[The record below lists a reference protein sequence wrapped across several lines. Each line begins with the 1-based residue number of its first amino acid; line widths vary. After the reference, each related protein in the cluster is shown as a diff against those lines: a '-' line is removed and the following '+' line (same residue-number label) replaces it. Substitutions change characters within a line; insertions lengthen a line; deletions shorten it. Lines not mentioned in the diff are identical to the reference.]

1 MKYLAI
7 EKSVTQ
13 NPIPDFILK
22 REAEKILEYYVS
34 GIIENIY
41 FNESRNAVLIFN
53 AETGD
58 KAVSIL
64 NDLPLV
70 LEGHISFEIMS
81 LHPYTGFLR
90 LKS

>member
-13 NPIPDFILK
+13 DPIPDTILK

-41 FNESRNAVLIFN
+41 FNDCHSAVLIFN
-53 AETGD
+53 AESGE

-70 LEGHISFEIMS
+70 SEGHISFEIMS

>member
-1 MKYLAI
+1 MKYLAM

-13 NPIPDFILK
+13 NPIPDIILK
-22 REAEKILEYYVS
+22 SEAEKILEYCVS

-53 AETGD
+53 AESGE
-58 KAVSIL
+58 KAVEIL
-64 NDLPLV
+64 NALPLV
-70 LEGHISFEIMS
+70 SEGYISFEIMS
-81 LHPYTGFLR
+81 LYPYTGFLR